1 MAPNIMNTRQKA
13 RYLQPWIFGIIVGAL
28 VVLAEVAFKLA
39 PPSAYVVCLSCHT
52 RDLLNTI
59 INAVWVGNYPTAVVA
74 KRMLMLTSPGVLLG
88 AFVAA
93 GMFGERRTQCS
104 THPVWFF
111 LTGFGIMSIGLI
123 IFGCPTRIVI
133 RVGYGEF
140 YGIVALAGMV
150 AGIWCGTAMMR
161 LRWRRGA

>member
-1 MAPNIMNTRQKA
+1 MKTRQKA
-13 RYLQPWIFGIIVGAL
+13 RYLQPWLFGILAGAL

-39 PPSAYVVCLSCHT
+39 PPSAYVVCLTCHT

-59 INAVWVGNYPTAVVA
+59 INVVGGSNYPTAGLA

-93 GMFGERRTQCS
+93 KMFDERRIHRTM
-104 THPVWFF
+104 HPVWFF
-111 LTGFGIMSIGLI
+111 LAGFGVMLIGLV
-123 IFGCPTRIVI
+123 IFGCPTRIVV

-140 YGIVALAGMV
+140 YGIVALVGLLL
-150 AGIWCGTAMMR
+150 GIWCGTVMMR
-161 LRWRRGA
+161 LRWRK

>member
-1 MAPNIMNTRQKA
+1 MRTSQKS
-13 RYLQPWIFGIIVGAL
+13 RYLQPWLFGVIAGAL
-28 VVLAEVAFKLA
+28 VVLAEVVLKLA

-59 INAVWVGNYPTAVVA
+59 INAVWAGNYPTAVLA
-74 KRMLMLTSPGVLLG
+74 KRMVMLTSPGVLLG
-88 AFVAA
+88 AFAA
-93 GMFGERRTQCS
+93 AKMFDERRIHRS

-111 LTGFGIMSIGLI
+111 LIGFGVMLIGLV

-140 YGIVALAGMV
+140 YGIAALVGMI
-150 AGIWCGTAMMR
+150 AGILCGTVVMR
-161 LRWRRGA
+161 LRWRK